1 MQHIHEVVIQMR
13 NLRRAF
19 QLIFFLLFIYAFLLT
34 TYPLKSVLPHNLFF
48 LLSPL
53 SAAISVISAHR
64 WIAAFFPAAAL
75 VIFTI
80 LLGRFFCSWIC
91 PFGTMLDLV
100 HRLFFSG
107 AKNREVTFISR
118 FTKYYILVFVLVTS
132 LFAVSPGY
140 LMEPVTIAFR
150 TMTLAFFPSIF
161 IIWKS
166 LGAIP
171 LPGGFPLA
179 PSSMVLFAGG
189 PLFLA
194 VFLGIAFLESV
205 TRRFWCRHLCPMGA
219 LLGVC
224 SRFTVLHKKVSDA
237 CVECGICRNVCRTG
251 AIYPGNRDFL
261 PSECVYC
268 YDCKALCPKKAISFG
283 LSKPASIEPPV
294 GRWLVMKDYRM
305 TVGNAE
311 VPVLSRRLL
320 LVSLGGGVLW
330 GLVGEADYGSRM
342 KYSRLIRPPGALP
355 ESDFT
360 SLCLRCGECMKV
372 CVTNGLQP
380 TLMEAGFSGMW
391 TPRLVPLRGY
401 CEENCNLCSQVCP
414 SGAIRPIE
422 VKEKKR
428 IAIGKARIDS
438 GKCIAWY
445 EGLKCLVCDEHC
457 SYRAIYWKEIRGTN
471 RPYVDAEKCVG
482 CGICENKCPTGP
494 DPAIVVYATG
504 DVMKDIPQL

>member
-1 MQHIHEVVIQMR
+1 MR

-19 QLIFFLLFIYAFLLT
+19 QLLFFILFLYLFILT
-34 TYPLKSVLPHNLFF
+34 TYPLKSLIPSNFF
-48 LLSPL
+48 FILSPL

-64 WIAAFFPAAAL
+64 WIAAFLPAL
-75 VIFTI
+75 LLLLSTV
-80 LLGRFFCSWIC
+80 LLGRYFCSWIC
-91 PFGTMLDLV
+91 PLGTILDLV
-100 HRLFFSG
+100 HRIFFG
-107 AKNREVTFISR
+107 GTKNRDVKVVSR
-118 FTKYYILVFVLVTS
+118 FTKYYILAFILVTS

-150 TMTLAFFPSIF
+150 TMTLAFFPSLF
-161 IIWKS
+161 AIWKS
-166 LGAIP
+166 LGSIP
-171 LPGGFPLA
+171 LPGGFPLS
-179 PSSMVLFAGG
+179 PSSMVLFAHG

-194 VFLGIAFLESV
+194 LFLGIAFLESV

-224 SRFTVLHKKVSDA
+224 SRFTVMQKKVSDT
-237 CVECGICRNVCRTG
+237 CVDCGICRAICRTG
-251 AIYPGNRDFL
+251 AISPGNRDFL

-268 YDCKALCPKKAISFG
+268 FDCKALCPKKAISFS
-283 LSKPASIEPPV
+283 LSKPVRITPAPLT
-294 GRWLVMKDYRM
+294 WLVTKEDIMSRDM
-305 TVGNAE
+305 AE
-311 VPVLSRRLL
+311 IPVLSRRM
-320 LVSLGGGVLW
+320 VMASLGGGLLW
-330 GLVGEADYGSRM
+330 GLTGDVDYGSRM

-355 ESDFT
+355 EREFN

-380 TLMEAGFSGMW
+380 TLMEAGISGMW
-391 TPRLVPLRGY
+391 TPRLIPLRGY

-422 VKEKKR
+422 VVEKKR

-445 EGLKCLVCDEHC
+445 EGMKCLVCDEHC

-471 RPYVDAEKCVG
+471 RPFVDVDRCVG

-504 DVMKDIPQL
+504 DVMKDIPVQ

>member
-1 MQHIHEVVIQMR
+1 MR

-19 QLIFFLLFIYAFLLT
+19 QLLFFILFLYLFILT
-34 TYPLKSVLPHNLFF
+34 TYPLKSLMPPNLFF

-64 WIAAFFPAAAL
+64 WIAAFFPALAL
-75 VIFTI
+75 LLTTV
-80 LLGRFFCSWIC
+80 LLGRYFCSWIC
-91 PFGTMLDLV
+91 PLGTILDTV
-100 HRLFFSG
+100 HRIFFG
-107 AKNREVTFISR
+107 GTKNREVKVISR
-118 FTKYYILVFVLVTS
+118 FTKYYILVFILVTS

-150 TMTLAFFPSIF
+150 TMTLAFFPSLF
-161 IIWKS
+161 AIWKS
-166 LGAIP
+166 VGAIP

-179 PSSMVLFAGG
+179 PSSVVLFAYG

-194 VFLGIAFLESV
+194 LFLGIAFLESV

-224 SRFTVLHKKVSDA
+224 SRFTLLQKKVSSA
-237 CVECGICRNVCRTG
+237 CIECGICRAACRTG
-251 AIYPGNRDFL
+251 AIHPGNRDFL

-268 YDCKALCPKKAISFG
+268 FDCKALCPKKAISFG
-283 LSKPASIEPPV
+283 LSKPV
-294 GRWLVMKDYRM
+294 RM
-305 TVGNAE
+305 TPSPAAWLMTKEDKMSRDMAE
-311 VPVLSRRLL
+311 MPVLSRRLVL
-320 LVSLGGGVLW
+320 ASMGGGVLW
-330 GLVGEADYGSRM
+330 GLVGDVDYGSRM

-355 ESDFT
+355 EREFN

-380 TLMEAGFSGMW
+380 TLMEAGISGMW
-391 TPRLVPLRGY
+391 TPRLIPLRGY
-401 CEENCNLCSQVCP
+401 CEESCNFCSQVCP

-422 VKEKKR
+422 VKEKKN

-445 EGLKCLVCDEHC
+445 EGMKCLVCDEHC

-471 RPYVDAEKCVG
+471 RPFVDVEKCVG

-504 DVMKDIPQL
+504 DVMKDIPL